1 MMILIFFCLLC
12 FGMDKMNEVK
22 KSVTWHK
29 NGQAYMCAVSHF
41 VGLSGTLDGVI
52 KLSGALTL
60 VICH

>member
-1 MMILIFFCLLC
+1 
-12 FGMDKMNEVK
+12 MNEVK

-41 VGLSGTLDGVI
+41 VGLSGNLDGVI